1 MSTESTNLKHI
12 RILLGY
18 TQGAFAAELG
28 VSQSTL
34 SSVERQRRNL
44 SPRLLTTAQFVT
56 KVPREFFE
64 EPIDYYD
71 APDLLFRTAR
81 LGQPE
86 SEKVATA
93 FSITEHYLKRR
104 YPNTTSK
111 LPELNLDDQPLDL
124 LTIEDAAAR
133 TREHL
138 QLAPDTAIGN
148 LTAALHQCGVIVTS
162 LPDHIVG
169 DTNVD
174 GVSTPTPTPLRV
186 IALNRQ
192 RSGDRYRFSLAHEL
206 GHLVLHTATTR
217 RDLAALETEAN
228 QFAGALLMPR
238 QLLVG
243 TVTPGATLS
252 DYAKLK
258 SQWGCSIQAIVRRAH
273 ELDLIDYKRYRSL
286 RMQIS
291 GRGWQVQEPVDVLL
305 ENTFV
310 DPVELAELTRLG
322 VSEVEQV
329 EPQLASV
336 TQLPT
341 NHRR

>member
-1 MSTESTNLKHI
+1 MSTASTNLKHI

-71 APDLLFRTAR
+71 SPDLLFRTAR

-86 SEKVATA
+86 SEKIATA

-104 YPNTTSK
+104 FPNQTSSLPK
-111 LPELNLDDQPLDL
+111 LDLPDQPLDQL
-124 LTIEDAAAR
+124 VIEEAAAR

-162 LPDHIVG
+162 LPDHVVDG
-169 DTNVD
+169 TNFD
-174 GVSTPTPTPLRV
+174 GVSTPTAAPLRV

-192 RSGDRYRFSLAHEL
+192 RNGDRYRFSLAHEL
-206 GHLVLHTATTR
+206 GHLILHTATTR
-217 RDLAALETEAN
+217 RDLPVIETEAN

-238 QLLVG
+238 QLVADS
-243 TVTPGATLS
+243 VTPEATLAE
-252 DYAKLK
+252 YAHLK

-291 GRGWQVQEPVDVLL
+291 GRGWQVHEPVDVLL

-310 DPVELAELTRLG
+310 EPVELTELTRL
-322 VSEVEQV
+322 SVEAASV
-329 EPQLASV
+329 ESQIASV

-341 NHRR
+341 THRK